1 MTKHSVIIMV
11 KMMMMMMML
20 ILTLMTT
27 HANKHFKSESPQTAE
42 LRIHFHVSIV
52 NCGSNESLL
61 SLSLFSSGRSA
72 KVAQITEQ
80 GRRII
85 CRECGGA
92 SHFHARLVSRGSN
105 ESQPCRQSQFPLKS
119 TGTHTD
125 DALRFFV

>member
-11 KMMMMMMML
+11 KMMMMMML

-85 CRECGGA
+85 CRQRGG
-92 SHFHARLVSRGSN
+92 S
-105 ESQPCRQSQFPLKS
+105 ESFPCEGRESWQQ
-119 TGTHTD
+119 
-125 DALRFFV
+125 